1 MRTQTLRGR
10 LAPRYVEE
18 ITLVWDLEREET
30 KSSSCG
36 IAARARDNLEGIL
49 TKELHQDTIN
59 PRAGNAHW
67 QPHVTNSS
75 HGSSNLADI
84 LAINTEGGLSSSS
97 GAMFRTPSP
106 QRPSGCKRIQRR
118 FAGEYLPTT
127 GTLTHGWQEESDACR
142 LDLSEFMGWWDKPV
156 NYDERSRGG
165 SCVRGVWCCVAAT
178 ALTLMV
184 DVGKRR
190 LIYNLFFAN
199 THDLEN
205 RSLILRMGP
214 KGVAEGAE
222 K

>member
-1 MRTQTLRGR
+1 
-10 LAPRYVEE
+10 
-18 ITLVWDLEREET
+18 
-30 KSSSCG
+30 
-36 IAARARDNLEGIL
+36 
-49 TKELHQDTIN
+49 
-59 PRAGNAHW
+59 
-67 QPHVTNSS
+67 
-75 HGSSNLADI
+75 
-84 LAINTEGGLSSSS
+84 
-97 GAMFRTPSP
+97 
-106 QRPSGCKRIQRR
+106 
-118 FAGEYLPTT
+118 
-127 GTLTHGWQEESDACR
+127 
-142 LDLSEFMGWWDKPV
+142 MGWWDKPV